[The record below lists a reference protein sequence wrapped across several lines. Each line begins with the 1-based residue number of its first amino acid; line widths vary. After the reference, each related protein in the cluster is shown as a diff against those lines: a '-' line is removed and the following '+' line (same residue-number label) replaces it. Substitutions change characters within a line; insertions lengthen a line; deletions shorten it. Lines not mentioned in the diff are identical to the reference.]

1 MLQSLDNRKAT
12 VKTWLCPIPTW
23 KLDFNSKRLCQEH
36 STLRFPCA
44 VFVSRKIKVNPQ
56 NEQRI
61 TENMFLIVQLV
72 FSYSHMLPPAGATA
86 AVRPN
91 SVANMTQKV
100 EIC

>member
-1 MLQSLDNRKAT
+1 MLQSPGNRKAT

-23 KLDFNSKRLCQEH
+23 KLNFNPERLCQED
-36 STLRFPCA
+36 STLMFPCA

-72 FSYSHMLPPAGATA
+72 FSYSHMLPPAGTTA
-86 AVRPN
+86 DARPN

-100 EIC
+100 EVC